1 VVREVVYYAVITN
14 DQVSRS
20 RPSVPIAVGPIVEM
34 AVDRAKLPP
43 ILNFFFGFV
52 LNGAIRK
59 AFRDAER
66 EAQTRTIRLS
76 SNHN

>member
-1 VVREVVYYAVITN
+1 MYYAVVTN
-14 DQVSRS
+14 HNERS

-43 ILNFFFGFV
+43 LLNFFFGPA
-52 LNGAIRK
+52 LRRAIRK
-59 AFRDAER
+59 AFLDAER